1 MTYERGPHSSAN
13 RACHAASP
21 DHLNFSPSSY
31 CLAPS
36 NIVPSS
42 LSICSIS
49 VSSTLFTSLLLSLPI
64 YLSASSARIVLP
76 CYISIAPPAHRK
88 RYHTEMA
95 PLTTLTTTLLL
106 TSAAS
111 ALLSVPITQNRAVRD
126 AQLAQRSLILRR
138 GLDKRQSS
146 SSGTVTADLG
156 NALQAG
162 LYYANVTVG
171 TPSQDLSLQ
180 IDTGSSDV
188 WVPYT
193 GLSVCRSQV
202 QGGCAGGSYDPD
214 SSSTFKIVGKNEFN
228 ISYVDGS
235 GVTGDYFTD
244 SFSIGNA
251 KLSNFQMG
259 IATRGTI
266 GTGIMGIGYNNSV
279 ANVFTGS
286 GSVYANLPDAMVD
299 GKTIK
304 SPAYSLWLN
313 DLRMLPN
320 PYSSELQLTPSRVFN
335 RRDLVWR
342 S

>member
-1 MTYERGPHSSAN
+1 
-13 RACHAASP
+13 
-21 DHLNFSPSSY
+21 
-31 CLAPS
+31 
-36 NIVPSS
+36 
-42 LSICSIS
+42 
-49 VSSTLFTSLLLSLPI
+49 
-64 YLSASSARIVLP
+64 
-76 CYISIAPPAHRK
+76 
-88 RYHTEMA
+88 MA